1 MSALTEY
8 FFPPVPVPRATWAV
22 VRWWES
28 RRLTYNVVVGSTGLL
43 SLGVATLFALLP
55 PHPATLGVPWQGVVL
70 YGVLANVC
78 YSGGAAAD
86 LALRRWLGH
95 PYGAVIGPALFRY
108 GFVFSVGLTLLPIP
122 LAALSWGVRVAQ
134 VIVR

>member
-43 SLGVATLFALLP
+43 SLGV
-55 PHPATLGVPWQGVVL
+55 PWQGVVL

-86 LALRRWLGH
+86 LALRRWLGL
-95 PYGAVIGPALFRY
+95 PYGATIGPALFRY